1 MASCL
6 VVSSGQLGNASLL
19 LKAQMQLVLPKRLL
33 IASLKEVILDGV
45 HPCTV
50 YCFAGYTAITNR
62 WIINK

>member
-6 VVSSGQLGNASLL
+6 TVSSGQHGDANQL
-19 LKAQMQLVLPKRLL
+19 LKAQMQLMLSKRLI

-45 HPCTV
+45 HPWRLPC
-50 YCFAGYTAITNR
+50 YIAITNR